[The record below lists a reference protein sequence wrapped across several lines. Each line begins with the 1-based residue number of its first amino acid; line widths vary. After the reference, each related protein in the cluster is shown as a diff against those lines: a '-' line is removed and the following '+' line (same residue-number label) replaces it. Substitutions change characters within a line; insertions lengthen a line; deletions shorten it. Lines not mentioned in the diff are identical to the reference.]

1 MPRPGFD
8 PLPTLVGERVRLR
21 PVVAADAPALL
32 EVFGDPEVARYL
44 GIPLLRR
51 PAEARRMAEEI
62 RDGARSGELLQ
73 WAITAKDDD
82 RLLGTC
88 SLARISWNAERAE
101 VGFAIGAAHWGRRL
115 ASAAVPLVVDF
126 AFAELGFHR
135 LEADVDPRNEA
146 SLRLLERLGF
156 RREGHLR
163 ERHKVGDE
171 RQDSVMLGLLA
182 PEWHRR
188 RNR

>member
-1 MPRPGFD
+1 MLQRALH

-21 PVVAADAPALL
+21 AVADADVPALL
-32 EVFGDPEVARYL
+32 EVFGDPAVARYL
-44 GIPLLRR
+44 GIAQLRDLDD
-51 PAEARRMAEEI
+51 ARRMVDGI
-62 RDGARSGELLQ
+62 RDGARSGDLFQ
-73 WAITAKDDD
+73 WALTAGIDD

-88 SLARISWNAERAE
+88 SLARISWTAERAE

-115 ASAAVPLVVDF
+115 ASAGVALLVDF
-126 AFAELGFHR
+126 AFRELGFHR

-146 SLRLLERLGF
+146 SLRLLDRLGF

-182 PEWHRR
+182 PDW
-188 RNR
+188 NG